1 MDRHDHSRDPSNHA
15 PVEQLPPR
23 RRLSDKI
30 SDAIAHAISQG
41 RTRIAEHLSLIQ
53 DAVVE
58 DEADVASERRADDEL
73 KKLADRY
80 AKGNRPARPPRGH
93 SDQPMGLRPRRG
105 YDAGAFGRQCFQ
117 FGRSPA
123 P

>member
-1 MDRHDHSRDPSNHA
+1 MGRHDHSRDPSNHA

-41 RTRIAEHLSLIQ
+41 RTRIAEHLSMIQ
-53 DAVVE
+53 DAVLE
-58 DEADVASERRADDEL
+58 YEADVSSERRAYDEL

-93 SDQPMGLRPRRG
+93 SDQPIGLRPGRG
-105 YDAGAFGRQCFQ
+105 YDAGAFGHQCLR
-117 FGRSPA
+117 FGQSSA

>member
-1 MDRHDHSRDPSNHA
+1 MDRHDHNRDPSNHA
-15 PVEQLPPR
+15 PAEQPPPR

-30 SDAIAHAISQG
+30 SEAIAHAISQG

-73 KKLADRY
+73 KKLADSY
-80 AKGNRPARPPRGH
+80 ATRRPPRA
-93 SDQPMGLRPRRG
+93 LAARP
-105 YDAGAFGRQCFQ
+105 F
-117 FGRSPA
+117 
-123 P
+123 

>member
-1 MDRHDHSRDPSNHA
+1 MDRHDQSRDPSNHA
-15 PVEQLPPR
+15 PAEQPPPR

-30 SDAIAHAISQG
+30 REAIAHAMSQG

-58 DEADVASERRADDEL
+58 DDADVASERRADDEL

-80 AKGNRPARPPRGH
+80 ATRGRPRAPAARP
-93 SDQPMGLRPRRG
+93 
-105 YDAGAFGRQCFQ
+105 F
-117 FGRSPA
+117 
-123 P
+123 

>member
-1 MDRHDHSRDPSNHA
+1 MGRHDHSRDPSNHA
-15 PVEQLPPR
+15 PAQQPPAR
-23 RRLSDKI
+23 RWLSDKI
-30 SDAIAHAISQG
+30 SDAIAHTIRQG

-80 AKGNRPARPPRGH
+80 ATRKPPRAPAARP
-93 SDQPMGLRPRRG
+93 
-105 YDAGAFGRQCFQ
+105 F
-117 FGRSPA
+117 
-123 P
+123 

>member
-15 PVEQLPPR
+15 PAEQPPAR
-23 RRLSDKI
+23 RRLGDNI
-30 SDAIAHAISQG
+30 SDAIAHTIRQG

-53 DAVVE
+53 EAVVE

-80 AKGNRPARPPRGH
+80 ARRRPPRA
-93 SDQPMGLRPRRG
+93 PAARP
-105 YDAGAFGRQCFQ
+105 F
-117 FGRSPA
+117 
-123 P
+123 